1 MNQQQRGYLWGEVY
15 PAFAYGIDRLLDAYG
30 LTPRLF
36 SDDEIH
42 KFFKKSANIHSTE
55 RLSVPEVADYITEI
69 QALAS
74 GCMIFIASP
83 EEIKRG
89 VAERERDSHYEFM
102 FGENQ
107 LAEAA

>member
-1 MNQQQRGYLWGEVY
+1 MNKEQRGYLWGEVY

-30 LTPRLF
+30 LAPRLF
-36 SDDEIH
+36 SDEQIH
-42 KFFKKSANIHSTE
+42 KFFKAAANIHSTE

-74 GCMIFIASP
+74 SCMIFIASP

-89 VAERERDSHYEFM
+89 IAEREREAHYDFM
-102 FGENQ
+102 LGEYR
-107 LAEAA
+107 LMEAA